1 MALESL
7 NETWDLN
14 SIFKGGSQSEEFQA
28 YISRLKHHLSAF
40 QQAAEAFK
48 APQHADD
55 EKELTHLIDMFE
67 RSAIMIRQAGAF
79 VSCLQ
84 AQNIE
89 DQKANEWK
97 AQINQLSSDFKS
109 SLVTLDHTLAQID
122 QSVWEGLLQ
131 QPGLQD
137 LTYILN
143 ERRDR
148 VAEKLSAAEEKLIE
162 GLAVDGYHAW
172 GDLYNASVGRM
183 KIPFQDGELSVG
195 QAENMMAN
203 PDRSVR
209 QKVFEGLNEAWER
222 EEGLFS
228 STLNHL
234 AGFRTETYR
243 ARGWESALKEPL
255 AINRMKQETLDTMWQ
270 VITDHKQPFVEYLNR
285 KASLLGLERLNWY
298 DVGAPVGEAPK
309 EYTYDE
315 AANLIISQ
323 FSTFGKKL
331 SSFTEKAFR
340 DRWIEAE
347 NRSGKRVGGFC
358 TSFPDSGESRIF
370 MTFSGSAS
378 NVSTLAHELGH
389 AFHQDAMLQ
398 VRQLN
403 RAYAMNVAET
413 ASTFAEMIAA
423 DAALKQA
430 ETKDEKLFLL
440 EDKIQRSVAMFM
452 NIHARFLFETRFY
465 EERKQGVVPADR
477 LNELMEAA
485 QKEAFC
491 DSLGEYHPHFWASK
505 LHFHISGVPF
515 YNFPYTFGYLFS
527 LGIYAR
533 ALREKTDFEE
543 KYIALLCDTASMTV
557 EDLAMKHLGADLTKR
572 AFWEDAVGLAV
583 QDAKDF
589 LKLTEF

>member
-1 MALESL
+1 MALEGL
-7 NETWDLN
+7 NETWDLS

-55 EKELTHLIDMFE
+55 DKELTRLIDMFE

-84 AQNIE
+84 AQNIK

-148 VAEKLSAAEEKLIE
+148 VAEKLSTAEEKLIE

-183 KIPFQDGELSVG
+183 KIPFQDQELSVG

-209 QKVFEGLNEAWER
+209 QNVFERLNEAWEQ

-255 AINRMKQETLDTMWQ
+255 AINRMKQETLDAMWQ

-298 DVGAPVGEAPK
+298 DVSAPVGEALK

-315 AANLIISQ
+315 AANLIVSQ

-389 AFHQDAMLQ
+389 AFHQEAMLQ

-413 ASTFAEMIAA
+413 ASTFAEMIVA

-557 EDLAMKHLGADLTKR
+557 EDLARKHLGADLTKR

-583 QDAKDF
+583 QDVKDF
-589 LKLTEF
+589 LKLTES

>member
-1 MALESL
+1 MALEGL
-7 NETWDLN
+7 KETWDLN
-14 SIFKGGSQSEEFQA
+14 SIFEGGSRSEEFQQ
-28 YISRLKHHLSAF
+28 YIQELKNHLSAF
-40 QQAAEAFK
+40 QHAVEAFT
-48 APQHADD
+48 APTHAD
-55 EKELTHLIDMFE
+55 ESRELINLIDRFE

-79 VSCLQ
+79 VGCLQ
-84 AQNIE
+84 AQNTH
-89 DQKANEWK
+89 DQKANEWR
-97 AQINQLSSDFKS
+97 ARINQLSSDFKS
-109 SLVTLDHTLAQID
+109 ALVTLDDTLARID
-122 QSVWEGLLQ
+122 EPVWEELLQ
-131 QPGLQD
+131 KPELQD
-137 LTYILN
+137 LTYVLN

-148 VAEKLSAAEEKLIE
+148 VKEKLSASEERLIE

-172 GDLYNASVGRM
+172 GDLYNAAVGRM
-183 KIPFQDGELSVG
+183 KIPFEDKELSVG
-195 QAENMMAN
+195 QAENMMAH
-203 PDRSVR
+203 PDRR
-209 QKVFEGLNEAWER
+209 IRHQVFKELNEAWKG
-222 EEGLFS
+222 EEELFG

-234 AGFRTETYR
+234 AGFRTEIYK
-243 ARGWESALKEPL
+243 ARGWKSALEEPL
-255 AINRMKQETLDTMWQ
+255 AINRMKKETLDVMWR
-270 VITDHKQPFVEYLNR
+270 VITDHKKPFAEYLNR

-298 DVGAPVGEAPK
+298 DVDAPIGEAPK

-315 AANLIISQ
+315 AANLIVSQ

-331 SSFTEKAFR
+331 SAFTEKAFR

-347 NRSGKRVGGFC
+347 DRSGKRVGGFC

-389 AFHQDAMLQ
+389 AFHQEAMLQ

-413 ASTFAEMIAA
+413 ASTFAEMIVA

-430 ETKDEKLFLL
+430 ETKDEKVFLL

-465 EERKQGVVPADR
+465 EERKQGVVPAEK

-505 LHFHISGVPF
+505 LHFHITGVPF

-533 ALREKTDFEE
+533 ALREKADFEE

-557 EDLAMKHLGADLTKR
+557 EDLAMKHLGADLTER
-572 AFWEDAVGLAV
+572 SFWEDAVRLAV
-583 QDAKDF
+583 QDVREF
-589 LKLTEF
+589 LELTE

>member
-14 SIFKGGSQSEEFQA
+14 SIFKGGSQSEAFQA

-48 APQHADD
+48 APQHEDD
-55 EKELTHLIDMFE
+55 AKELTPLIDMFE

-84 AQNIE
+84 AQNIK

-172 GDLYNASVGRM
+172 SDLYNASVGRM

-243 ARGWESALKEPL
+243 TRGWESALKEPL

-315 AANLIISQ
+315 AANLIVSQ

-389 AFHQDAMLQ
+389 AFHQEAMLQ

-413 ASTFAEMIAA
+413 ASTFAEMIVA

-589 LKLTEF
+589 LKLAES